1 MCIFQ
6 GFLDVEPLCQSR
18 GSSKGLFSQVSEA
31 DWSLHPSEFTL
42 RGSGPISGDVQVV
55 FIVS

>member
-18 GSSKGLFSQVSEA
+18 GSSKGLFSEGSEA
-31 DWSLHPSEFTL
+31 DLSLHPSEFTL
-42 RGSGPISGDVQVV
+42 RGSGPISGDVQTV
-55 FIVS
+55 FIVL